1 MVSEIASKDVKVVL
15 NGDGGDELLAG
26 YSKYNKFLINDYF
39 PNLTKPRHKIGQ
51 KLSRLVVNKPN
62 KTNKLMRAIVRKVDP
77 LSIVLNFN
85 PFVSLGDR
93 KSLYTEKFHQKIK
106 NINNNEINH
115 FQDLNSKLP
124 LINQLL
130 YLDYKHYFS
139 NDLLTKMDIA
149 SMAYGL
155 EARSPLLDHKLIE
168 FTTELPIRYKINGDT
183 NKWLLK
189 KVAEKYISKDII
201 YRKKQGFSIPI
212 DNWMRKDFAPI
223 LDEMIQD
230 NDNILWTLLNRNV
243 IQLWKK
249 QHKDRNYNHGSRLW
263 LTMNLGLWLNNSRYY
278 N

>member
-1 MVSEIASKDVKVVL
+1 
-15 NGDGGDELLAG
+15 
-26 YSKYNKFLINDYF
+26 
-39 PNLTKPRHKIGQ
+39 
-51 KLSRLVVNKPN
+51 
-62 KTNKLMRAIVRKVDP
+62 MRSIVRRVDP

-93 KSLYTEKFHQKIK
+93 KWLYTEKFYRKI
-106 NINNNEINH
+106 INLNHNEINY
-115 FQDLNSKLP
+115 FQHLNTKLP

-130 YLDYKHYFS
+130 YIDYKYYFS

-168 FTTELPIRYKINGDT
+168 FTTKLPMRFKINGNT

-189 KVAEKYISKDII
+189 KLAEKYISKDII

-230 NDNILWTLLNRNV
+230 DSNILWTLLKRDV
-243 IQLWKK
+243 VQLWNK
-249 QHKDRNYNHGSRLW
+249 QHKARNYNHGSRLW
-263 LTMNLGLWLNNSRYY
+263 LIMNLGLWLNNSKYY